1 MRHLVPRGRGITELH
16 CFVHRG
22 HVRSYGD
29 ASPRSA
35 PLSWTRRPGQYHRD
49 YGLPPSIHGCLTLV
63 TDWNMRTSPDTLQ
76 WASRLRHTQGFSF
89 EAGLSG
95 QGTLSPPPPSPCR
108 ARVAETS
115 IPSEPHREPLAQT
128 SSGPEPARTESSVDR
143 AGPLWD
149 LSSATGS
156 LSYTCG
162 TSARDISQPLCGRP
176 RHQSPTMGARATP
189 SPRGIACLIR
199 LRSTPPPPGQP

>member
-95 QGTLSPPPPSPCR
+95 QGTLSPPLHPLAEPALPRHLFHQSLIGSPWPKRRQGPSPLEPR
-108 ARVAETS
+108 ARLTGLDPSGISRQPRAPYPTLAAHLPETYHS
-115 IPSEPHREPLAQT
+115 LYAGDHGINRLLW
-128 SSGPEPARTESSVDR
+128 GL
-143 AGPLWD
+143 GPLH
-149 LSSATGS
+149 L
-156 LSYTCG
+156 
-162 TSARDISQPLCGRP
+162 R
-176 RHQSPTMGARATP
+176 GA
-189 SPRGIACLIR
+189 L
-199 LRSTPPPPGQP
+199 LV